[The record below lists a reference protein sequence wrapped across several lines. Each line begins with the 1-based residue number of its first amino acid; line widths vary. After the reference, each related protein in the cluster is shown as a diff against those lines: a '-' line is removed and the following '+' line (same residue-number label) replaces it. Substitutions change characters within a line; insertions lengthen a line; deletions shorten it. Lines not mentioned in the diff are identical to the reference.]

1 MILILKVLNC
11 LFLKMIIAELKDKTT
26 IFLSMCFVM
35 KMDWL
40 MHWLCYENRLS
51 MYQIKSFLILWICCW
66 YLMTISLIMCISKI
80 LTDLCAIKQKLK
92 TKNIFVNFI
101 YTVLVVKNIARAK
114 RKLFSNSLENCLV
127 SKV

>member
-1 MILILKVLNC
+1 
-11 LFLKMIIAELKDKTT
+11 
-26 IFLSMCFVM
+26 
-35 KMDWL
+35 
-40 MHWLCYENRLS
+40 
-51 MYQIKSFLILWICCW
+51 
-66 YLMTISLIMCISKI
+66 MTISLIMCISKI

-101 YTVLVVKNIARAK
+101 YTVLVVKNIARAQ

>member
-1 MILILKVLNC
+1 
-11 LFLKMIIAELKDKTT
+11 
-26 IFLSMCFVM
+26 
-35 KMDWL
+35 
-40 MHWLCYENRLS
+40 
-51 MYQIKSFLILWICCW
+51 
-66 YLMTISLIMCISKI
+66 MTISLFMCISKI